1 MHHTYTGNIRPFF
14 FTEIQATTS
23 IPLPQNDLLQNEST
37 ILESKYMLT
46 IVLEQVIDLKQ
57 ITVCNIDVYG
67 HKSLS

>member
-1 MHHTYTGNIRPFF
+1 MHHTYTGNIRPLF
-14 FTEIQATTS
+14 FTEIQVTTS

-57 ITVCNIDVYG
+57 ITVCYIDVYG
-67 HKSLS
+67 HMSLS